1 MLKMSHL
8 NYNRCII
15 IPILKSFIIFFQVVN
30 LINYLEKQDWY
41 DRQSA
46 LAEIKTPASRNKK
59 VFCREIYPGGE
70 TKYEITKR
78 FKLYV
83 GIFRS
88 KESWRVELKRF
99 FSELFNHKINSFH
112 LTFR

>member
-15 IPILKSFIIFFQVVN
+15 IPILKSSIIFFHMVS

-41 DRQSA
+41 DCQSA
-46 LAEIKTPASRNKK
+46 LAEIKTPASRNRK
-59 VFCREIYPGGE
+59 VFCREIYRGGE

-78 FKLYV
+78 FKIYI

-88 KESWRVELKRF
+88 KGSWKVELKRF
-99 FSELFNHKINSFH
+99 FSELTTK
-112 LTFR
+112 